1 MIGKIIRMN
10 RGRNFDL
17 SRSRNVERV
26 QRLREPVF
34 ALTRYI
40 IDADP
45 FRLIGL
51 ADDIVS
57 LSDYSLA
64 FANAGVDPGEKVE
77 AFGARNLVGRNLELW
92 QAQMLAVASSARR
105 VTSPLLHIILSVPE
119 DEEFTAVERDEAI
132 DIVLQTLRLDRC
144 PVVWAQHSNTRNPH
158 LHVAIVRIDPV
169 TQRAAGSDWLVED
182 LHQSIALIEEKQG
195 RRREPSG
202 LYVARGGAVFDAE
215 TNAMVRDPSGR
226 YITDWYE
233 SKGKKRTRLPGEFLN
248 HRSELISVAS
258 DAKSWPEIHEA
269 FAEIG
274 ATYDAAGSGARI
286 AIGSASAK
294 ASNVHRSLARGA
306 LEKRIGRFEPDI
318 ARIDVE
324 YEAFRCKLDAQ
335 LQQLRQ
341 TRDLACEDLK
351 AWEKAL
357 SSALRKDERAMVRD
371 AIRLEVAEAKK
382 ALRSAYKASIK
393 RCTDQRLSAA
403 RWHAAGKPEYQEVQ
417 TPIALY
423 GARGNGVEGFTDRS
437 PSQNT
442 RDLKWSTD
450 YLDDEGAT
458 LFADHRVII
467 LLHQPRNEIAVDN
480 ALLLA
485 AARWGDVSLQG
496 PAAFI
501 ELASARAAALGI
513 RVVHPDGFQADAV
526 IDQEAAPAPNKA
538 TPSGGALERQAKE
551 REVGRFIQNLEKYDT
566 LATRRRCKPIEDD
579 PYHRHGPLEIFYRTK
594 AAPDQ
599 DENTVFDPHPRLQEF
614 LEKQRKKTLE
624 KFERAI
630 ESAQLERVPG
640 TANELLEQIE
650 CEPRLQRAVN
660 AMAADQDF
668 QEMLRLVRERMIER
682 DATRR
687 NNRALARGLKSSS
700 FGSRDKAPEESGYSL
715 EQRRKIVE
723 GTGPGGRG

>member
-26 QRLREPVF
+26 QRLREPVV

-77 AFGARNLVGRNLELW
+77 AFGARNLAGKDLGLW

-105 VTSPLLHIILSVPE
+105 VTSPLLHLILSVPE
-119 DEEFTAVERDEAI
+119 HEEFTAVERDQAI

-158 LHVAIVRIDPV
+158 LHLAIVRVDPV
-169 TQRAAGSDWLVED
+169 TQSAAGSDWLVED

-195 RRREPSG
+195 RRREPNG
-202 LYVARGGAVFDAE
+202 LYIARGGAVFDFE
-215 TNAMVRDPSGR
+215 TNAMVRDASGR

-233 SKGKKRTRLPGEFLN
+233 SKGKKRTRLPGELLN
-248 HRSELISVAS
+248 LRAELISIAS
-258 DAKSWPEIHEA
+258 DAKSWPELHEA
-269 FAEIG
+269 YAEIG
-274 ATYDAAGSGARI
+274 ARYDTAGSGARI
-286 AIGSASAK
+286 AVGSASAK

-335 LQQLRQ
+335 LKQLRQ

-351 AWEKAL
+351 AREKAL
-357 SSALRKDERAMVRD
+357 LAALRKDERARVRE
-371 AIRLEVAEAKK
+371 AIRLEVAEASK

-403 RWHAAGKPEYQEVQ
+403 KWHAAGKPEYQEVQ
-417 TPIALY
+417 APIALY
-423 GARGNGVEGFTDRS
+423 AAREDGVEGVTDRPLS
-437 PSQNT
+437 LNT
-442 RDLKWSTD
+442 RNLEWGTD

-458 LFADHRVII
+458 LFTDHRAII
-467 LLHQPRNEIAVDN
+467 IVHQPDNENAVDN

-485 AARWGDVSLQG
+485 AARWDDVSLHG

-501 ELASARAAALGI
+501 EFASARAAALGV
-513 RVVHPDGFQADAV
+513 RVIHPDGFQADAV
-526 IDQEAAPAPNKA
+526 NEQETLPVPGK
-538 TPSGGALERQAKE
+538 TPPSEGKVEHEAKE
-551 REVGRFIQNLEKYDT
+551 RGVDRFIQTLEKFDT
-566 LATRRRCKPIEDD
+566 LATRRRYKTSGDE
-579 PYHRHGPLEIFYRTK
+579 PYHRHGPLEIFTRTRTDPSK
-594 AAPDQ
+594 L
-599 DENTVFDPHPRLQEF
+599 EKTVFDPHPRLQEF
-614 LEKQRKKTLE
+614 LEEQRKKTLE

-630 ESAQLERVPG
+630 EGAQLERVPG
-640 TANELLEQIE
+640 TASELLEQIE

-715 EQRRKIVE
+715 EQLRKIVE

>member
-1 MIGKIIRMN
+1 M
-10 RGRNFDL
+10 
-17 SRSRNVERV
+17 
-26 QRLREPVF
+26 QRLREPVC

-45 FRLIGL
+45 DRMIGL

-64 FANAGVDPGEKVE
+64 IRNAGVDPGEKVE
-77 AFGARNLVGRNLELW
+77 AFGARNLVGEDLGLW

-105 VTSPLLHIILSVPE
+105 VTSPLLHIILSVSE

-132 DIVLQTLRLDRC
+132 DIVLQTLRLERC
-144 PVVWAQHSNTRNPH
+144 PVVWAQHSNTRHPH
-158 LHVAIVRIDPV
+158 LHLAIVRVDPV
-169 TQRAAGSDWLVED
+169 TQSAAGSDWLVED
-182 LHQSIALIEEKQG
+182 LHQSLALIEEKQG
-195 RRREPSG
+195 RRREPNG
-202 LYVARGGAVFDAE
+202 LYVAREGAVFDAE
-215 TNAMVRDPSGR
+215 TNAMVRDASGR

-233 SKGKKRTRLPGEFLN
+233 CKGKKRTRLPGELLN
-248 HRSELISVAS
+248 RRAELISVAN
-258 DAKSWPEIHEA
+258 DAKSWPELHEA

-274 ATYDAAGSGARI
+274 VRYDTAGSGARI
-286 AIGSASAK
+286 AVGTASAK
-294 ASNVHRSLARGA
+294 ASNVHRTLARGA
-306 LEKRIGRFEPDI
+306 LERLYGRFEPDI

-341 TRDLACEDLK
+341 ARDLACEDLK

-393 RCTDQRLSAA
+393 RCTDQRLSA
-403 RWHAAGKPEYQEVQ
+403 RKWHAAGKPEYQEVQ

-423 GARGNGVEGFTDRS
+423 PAREDGVEGGTDRPLS
-437 PSQNT
+437 LNT
-442 RDLKWSTD
+442 RNLEWGTD

-458 LFADHRVII
+458 LFTDHRAII
-467 LLHQPRNEIAVDN
+467 IVHQPNNENAVDN

-485 AARWGDVSLQG
+485 AARWGDVSLHG

-501 ELASARAAALGI
+501 EFASARAAVLGV
-513 RVVHPDGFQADAV
+513 RVIHPDDFQADAV
-526 IDQEAAPAPNKA
+526 KNPETELPSRKA
-538 TPSGGALERQAKE
+538 NPSEGALERQAKE
-551 REVGRFIQNLEKYDT
+551 RDVDRIIQTLEKFDI
-566 LATRRRCKPIEDD
+566 LAARRRYKTSGDEA
-579 PYHRHGPLEIFYRTK
+579 YYRHGPLEIFTRTRTDPSKLEK
-594 AAPDQ
+594 A
-599 DENTVFDPHPRLQEF
+599 VFDPHPRLQEF
-614 LEKQRKKTLE
+614 LEEQRKKTLE

-630 ESAQLERVPG
+630 EGAQLERVPG
-640 TANELLEQIE
+640 TASELLEQIE

-687 NNRALARGLKSSS
+687 KKRASARGLKSSS
-700 FGSRDKAPEESGYSL
+700 FGSRNKTSEESGYSL
-715 EQRRKIVE
+715 EQLRKIHE

>member
-10 RGRNFDL
+10 RGRDFDL
-17 SRSRNVERV
+17 SRSRNDERV
-26 QRLREPVF
+26 QRLREPVV

-77 AFGARNLVGRNLELW
+77 AFGARNLVGKDLGLW

-105 VTSPLLHIILSVPE
+105 VTSPLLHLILSVPE
-119 DEEFTAVERDEAI
+119 HEEFTAVERDQAI

-158 LHVAIVRIDPV
+158 LHLAIVRVDPV
-169 TQRAAGSDWLVED
+169 TQSAAGSDWLVED

-195 RRREPSG
+195 RRREPNG
-202 LYVARGGAVFDAE
+202 LYIARGGAVFDFE
-215 TNAMVRDPSGR
+215 TNAMVRDASGR

-233 SKGKKRTRLPGEFLN
+233 SKGKKRTRLPGELLN
-248 HRSELISVAS
+248 LRAELISIAS
-258 DAKSWPEIHEA
+258 DAKSWPELHEA
-269 FAEIG
+269 YAEIG
-274 ATYDAAGSGARI
+274 ARYDTAGSGARI
-286 AIGSASAK
+286 AVGSASAK

-335 LQQLRQ
+335 LKQLRQ

-357 SSALRKDERAMVRD
+357 ASALRKDERARVRE

-393 RCTDQRLSAA
+393 RCTDQRLSAGK
-403 RWHAAGKPEYQEVQ
+403 WHTAGKPEYQEVQ

-423 GARGNGVEGFTDRS
+423 AAREDGVEGATDRPLS
-437 PSQNT
+437 LNT
-442 RDLKWSTD
+442 RNLEWGTD

-458 LFADHRVII
+458 LFTDHRAII
-467 LLHQPRNEIAVDN
+467 IVHQPKNENAVDN

-485 AARWGDVSLQG
+485 ATRWGDVSLHG

-501 ELASARAAALGI
+501 EFASARAAALGV
-513 RVVHPDGFQADAV
+513 RVVHPDGFQANATK
-526 IDQEAAPAPNKA
+526 DQETVPAPGKA
-538 TPSGGALERQAKE
+538 NPSGNKVEHETKE
-551 REVGRFIQNLEKYDT
+551 REVDRLIHTLEKFEA
-566 LATRRRCKPIEDD
+566 LATRRRCESFENGTH
-579 PYHRHGPLEIFYRTK
+579 HRHGPLEIFYRTK
-594 AAPDQ
+594 TAQ
-599 DENTVFDPHPRLQEF
+599 GQVEKTVFDPHPRLQEF
-614 LEKQRKKTLE
+614 LEEQRKKTLE

-630 ESAQLERVPG
+630 EGAQLERVPG
-640 TANELLEQIE
+640 TADELLEQIE

-700 FGSRDKAPEESGYSL
+700 FGSRDKTPEESGYSL
-715 EQRRKIVE
+715 EQLRKIVE